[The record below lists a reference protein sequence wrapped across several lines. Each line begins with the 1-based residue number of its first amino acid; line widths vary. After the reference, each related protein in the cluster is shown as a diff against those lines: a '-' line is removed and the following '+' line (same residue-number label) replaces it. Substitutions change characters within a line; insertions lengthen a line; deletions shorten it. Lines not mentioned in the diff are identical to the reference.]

1 MKIPTQSQMQNIDSA
16 TISQGTPAE
25 QLMFRAGTVICETI
39 IQDIKIHKK
48 SKIAIIIG
56 PGNNGGD
63 GIVTAGLL
71 KKKGYKKIKLF
82 FTKNPNDL
90 TGSSFYYYKK
100 YKNIQNRL
108 ISESAL
114 LKKYVLELKESDVI
128 IDALFGTGVSR
139 AIEGIYGEL
148 IESLRDFTGKIIS
161 IDLPSGL
168 YTNSS
173 VLPKRAIQAD
183 YTITIG
189 LPKISLLLYP
199 SKNYVGKLF
208 IRNIGFSEDLLKDE
222 TILWNF
228 YTQDDA
234 LLDKPKRFEDSF
246 KNFYGHLPIWA
257 GSIGKTG
264 AAVLSSSAALKAG
277 AGLVSLFCEDSLNT
291 IFETKLTEVMTLPI
305 SYTDKITSLKIM
317 EKFCKDKPVF
327 LIGPGLGTTQPVSI
341 LLQKILSF
349 YKSILILDAD
359 GINLL
364 SNNLSIL
371 KDFEGQLILTPHL
384 GEMSRL
390 IDKPIKKITPEIFPE
405 IQAFSK
411 QYKAYVVLKASNT
424 ILFTPENEQIYINS
438 TGNSALAK
446 AGSGDVL
453 SGIIASVVLQN
464 KEQSLRLNQPFSL
477 SRSILFGIWLHG
489 KAGEIQSE
497 KMNKRSVCA
506 TDIISSISDG
516 YNFLEKEYKDV

>member
-1 MKIPTQSQMQNIDSA
+1 MKIPTQSQMQNIDSD
-16 TISQGTPAE
+16 TISQGMPAE
-25 QLMFRAGTVICETI
+25 QLMFRAGNVVCETI
-39 IQDIKIHKK
+39 IKNIKIHKK

-63 GIVTAGLL
+63 GIVTARLL

-82 FTKNPNDL
+82 FTKNPKDL
-90 TGSSFYYYKK
+90 TGSPFYYYKK
-100 YKNIQNRL
+100 YKNRQSRL
-108 ISESAL
+108 ISETSL
-114 LKKYVLELKESDVI
+114 LKKYLSELKESDVI

-148 IESLRDFTGKIIS
+148 IDSLSDFKGKIIS

-168 YTNSS
+168 YTDLSI
-173 VLPKRAIQAD
+173 LPKRVIHAD

-199 SKNYVGKLF
+199 SKNHVGKLF
-208 IRNIGFSEDLLKDE
+208 IKNIGFSEDLLKDE
-222 TILWNF
+222 KILWNL
-228 YTQDDA
+228 YTKEDA
-234 LLDKPKRFEDSF
+234 VLDRPKRFEDSF
-246 KNFYGHLPIWA
+246 KNFYGHLLIWA

-264 AAVLSSSAALKAG
+264 AAVLSSSGALRTG

-317 EKFCKDKPVF
+317 EDFSKDKPVF
-327 LIGPGLGTTQPVSI
+327 LIGPGLGITQPVAV

-349 YKSILILDAD
+349 YKGILILDAD

-364 SNNLSIL
+364 SNNLNIL
-371 KDFEGQLILTPHL
+371 KDFKGHLILTPHL

-411 QYKAYVVLKASNT
+411 QYKAYIVLKASNT

-453 SGIIASVVLQN
+453 AGLIASVVLQN

-477 SRSILFGIWLHG
+477 SGSILFGIWLHG

-506 TDIISSISDG
+506 TDIIFSISDV
-516 YNFLEKEYKDV
+516 YNFLEKE